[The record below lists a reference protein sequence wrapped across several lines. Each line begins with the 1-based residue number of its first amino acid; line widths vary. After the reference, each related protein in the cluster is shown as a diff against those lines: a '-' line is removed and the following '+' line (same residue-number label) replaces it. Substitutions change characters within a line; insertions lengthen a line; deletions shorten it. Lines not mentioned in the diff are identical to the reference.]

1 MKKYI
6 LIADP
11 SKLSRFVM
19 ENILKGKYTVYSVS
33 SYSEAVTLLEEV
45 IPSLVVVA
53 YELQDGLG
61 YELCNYINNNPRF
74 QNIPVIIMSSNED
87 SERYR
92 IKALESGAIDFIK
105 KSTIDDSFI
114 KYVDE
119 IVEILSAGD
128 ISDIIVF
135 VVDDSNVQLKFVEN
149 VLKSVR
155 VNVSLFSSPIEMLER
170 IKDYMPDIVITD
182 FFMGEMDGIELTRSI
197 RKNRDLKYIPIIVQT
212 STRENSF
219 LRTLIIHGANDYLLK
234 PYSQEELILKITSNY
249 KTKKL
254 YDELQK
260 INRELFE
267 RATIDSLTGL
277 YNRRFFMEQFQF
289 MFINSKRYRQDYAFF
304 IIDIDFFKKINDT
317 YGHTVGD
324 IVLVNFA
331 ETLKSSLRKSDLVG
345 RFGGEEFVCLL
356 TNINKTGVLM
366 VMHKILANIRSAFVE
381 TDSNLITYT
390 VSIGGVFCLEIP
402 SIDEIISTSDDL
414 LYKAK
419 NSGRNK
425 GFFSFEGQIIEVN

>member
-19 ENILKGKYTVYSVS
+19 ENLLKEKYTVYSVS
-33 SYSEAVTLLEEV
+33 SYSEAVNLLEEV
-45 IPSLVVVA
+45 IFSLVVIA

-61 YELCNYINNNPRF
+61 YELCNYINNNPKF
-74 QNIPVIIMSSNED
+74 QNIPVIIISSNEA

-105 KSTIDDSFI
+105 KSTIDDSFL

-119 IVEILSAGD
+119 IIEVLYAGD
-128 ISDIIVF
+128 ISGITAF
-135 VVDDSNVQLKFVEN
+135 VVDDSNVQLRFIEN
-149 VLKSVR
+149 ILKSVK

-170 IKDYMPDIVITD
+170 VKDYMPDIVITD
-182 FFMGEMDGIELTRSI
+182 FFMMEMDGIELTRRI
-197 RKNRDLKYIPIIVQT
+197 RKNKELKHIPIIVQT

-219 LRTLIIHGANDYLLK
+219 LKTIIIHGANDYLLK
-234 PYSQEELILKITSNY
+234 PYSREELILKITSNY

-267 RATIDSLTGL
+267 RATVDSLTGL

-289 MFINSKRYRQDYAFF
+289 IFINSKRYRQDYAFF

-317 YGHTVGD
+317 YGHSVGD
-324 IVLVNFA
+324 MVLVNFA
-331 ETLKSSLRKSDLVG
+331 QTLKSSLRKSDFVG
-345 RFGGEEFVCLL
+345 RFGGECLL
-356 TNINKTGVLM
+356 PNINKTGALM
-366 VMHKILANIRSAFVE
+366 VMHKIIGSIR
-381 TDSNLITYT
+381 DSTIKVDNNLIKYT
-390 VSIGGVFCLEIP
+390 VSIGGVFCLELP
-402 SIDEIISTSDDL
+402 NIDSIISTADNL
-414 LYKAK
+414 LYMAK
-419 NSGRNK
+419 NNGRNK
-425 GFFSFEGQIIEVN
+425 GFFSFEGEIIEVN

>member
-11 SKLSRFVM
+11 SKLSRFAM
-19 ENILKGKYTVYSVS
+19 ENILKEKYTVYGANSF
-33 SYSEAVTLLEEV
+33 SEAVNLLEEV

-61 YELCNYINNNPRF
+61 YELCNYINNHPRY

-92 IKALESGAIDFIK
+92 IRALEAGAIDFIK
-105 KSTIDDSFI
+105 KSTIDDSFL

-119 IVEILSAGD
+119 IIGILSAGD
-128 ISDIIVF
+128 ISDITVF
-135 VVDDSNVQLKFVEN
+135 VVDDSAVQLKFIEN
-149 VLKSVR
+149 VLKSVKI
-155 VNVSLFSSPIEMLER
+155 NVSLFSSPLDMLGR

-182 FFMGEMDGIELTRSI
+182 FFMGEMDGIELTRRI
-197 RKNRDLKYIPIIVQT
+197 RKNRELNHIPIIVQT

-234 PYSQEELILKITSNY
+234 PYVHEELILKITSNY

-260 INRELFE
+260 INSELFE
-267 RATIDSLTGL
+267 RATVDTLTGL

-289 MFINSKRYRQDYAFF
+289 IFINAQRYQQECAFL
-304 IIDIDFFKKINDT
+304 IIDIDHFKKINDT

-324 IVLVNFA
+324 LVLVDFA
-331 ETLKSSLRKSDLVG
+331 HSLKSSLRKSDMVG
-345 RFGGEEFVCLL
+345 RFGGEEFVCILP
-356 TNINKTGVLM
+356 NIGKSGIFM
-366 VMHKILANIRSAFVE
+366 VMKKILEDIRSSEVPVDGNIVKYSA
-381 TDSNLITYT
+381 
-390 VSIGGVFCLEIP
+390 SIGGITCLGL
-402 SIDEIISTSDDL
+402 SGLDEIISTADNL

-425 GFFSFEGQIIEVN
+425 GYFSFEGEVIEVN